1 MKRTLIGALCLSLLA
16 TGCSDQPQ
24 QPEAEPESQP
34 TTEISQTISE
44 AADAISEGKD
54 EIADSPAVAESTSED
69 DEQIEED
76 VSTEEEGPR
85 FRRPNQEEMQK
96 NIDASFL
103 SRAIENHSVIGM
115 RELIKK
121 GLDLEYQ
128 APESLLGSGNT
139 YATECVLANFPEGLK
154 VLKEFDFDFDMR
166 NKRNGAPALLC
177 VAAKGGDFN
186 RLEMARILL
195 ECGASVDAEVEN
207 PEDPSLDGLTP
218 LYLAL
223 HRAFFEN
230 DKESLEVAQFLLK
243 HGADP
248 DKTPV
253 CNEGQTMLQT
263 AIFKKN
269 FPAVEFLLKHGASV
283 TKARDDG
290 ATALKI
296 VTQRGTPAKIRQAVA
311 ANVKVCDFTI
321 FGITLGQ
328 PLPKE
333 IDKQIN
339 WAADNDPFDDP
350 LWGGRGTD
358 ETEDTSALWKMPKRF
373 RRFNQTLSI
382 TRTPSS
388 HRISQIGTIAL
399 IDGELQQKE
408 EAEVVRDAL
417 VKKFG
422 IDFQENSYAQTWTG
436 YKDGAEIHIWYR
448 EDHVGLMIS
457 VADEETL
464 ELIDDLSRERADD
477 VETDLDVL

>member
-16 TGCSDQPQ
+16 IGCSDQPQ
-24 QPEAEPESQP
+24 PEAEQEPQPEVKQESQSVTP
-34 TTEISQTISE
+34 VETPDVQTETE
-44 AADAISEGKD
+44 EG
-54 EIADSPAVAESTSED
+54 TSE
-69 DEQIEED
+69 
-76 VSTEEEGPR
+76 TEVE
-85 FRRPNQEEMQK
+85 K
-96 NIDASFL
+96 NIDAWVEDAFDEL
-103 SRAIENHSVIGM
+103 SKWLAVNEAIKEHDVETM
-115 RELIKK
+115 RK
-121 GLDLEYQ
+121 
-128 APESLLGSGNT
+128 LLKEGVDFTFQPDGNT
-139 YATECVLANFPEGLK
+139 YAAQCVLANFPEGLK

-166 NKRNGAPALLC
+166 DRRNGAPALLC

-263 AIFKKN
+263 AIFEKN

-422 IDFQENSYAQTWTG
+422 IDFEEDSYRQTWTG

-448 EDHVGLMIS
+448 GDHVGLMIS
-457 VADEETL
+457 VVDEETL
-464 ELIDDLSRERADD
+464 QLIDDLSRERADD

>member
-16 TGCSDQPQ
+16 IGCSDQPQ
-24 QPEAEPESQP
+24 PEAEQEPQPEVKQESQSVTP
-34 TTEISQTISE
+34 VETPDVQTETE
-44 AADAISEGKD
+44 EG
-54 EIADSPAVAESTSED
+54 TSE
-69 DEQIEED
+69 
-76 VSTEEEGPR
+76 TEVE
-85 FRRPNQEEMQK
+85 K
-96 NIDASFL
+96 NIDAWVEDAFDEL
-103 SRAIENHSVIGM
+103 SKWLAVNEAIKEHDVETM
-115 RELIKK
+115 RK
-121 GLDLEYQ
+121 
-128 APESLLGSGNT
+128 LLKEGVDFTFQPDGNT
-139 YATECVLANFPEGLK
+139 YAAQCVLANFPEGLK

-166 NKRNGAPALLC
+166 DRRNGAPALLC

-263 AIFKKN
+263 AIFEKN

-311 ANVKVCDFTI
+311 AN
-321 FGITLGQ
+321 GQ

-422 IDFQENSYAQTWTG
+422 IDFEEDSYRQTWTG

-448 EDHVGLMIS
+448 GDHVGLMIS
-457 VADEETL
+457 VVDEETL
-464 ELIDDLSRERADD
+464 QLIDDLSRERADD

>member
-16 TGCSDQPQ
+16 IGCSDQPQ
-24 QPEAEPESQP
+24 PETEQEPQPEVKQESQSVTP
-34 TTEISQTISE
+34 VETPDVQTETE
-44 AADAISEGKD
+44 EG
-54 EIADSPAVAESTSED
+54 TSE
-69 DEQIEED
+69 
-76 VSTEEEGPR
+76 TEVE
-85 FRRPNQEEMQK
+85 K
-96 NIDASFL
+96 NIDAWVEDAFDEL
-103 SRAIENHSVIGM
+103 SKWLAVNEAIKEHDVETM
-115 RELIKK
+115 RK
-121 GLDLEYQ
+121 
-128 APESLLGSGNT
+128 LLKEGVDFTFQPDGNT
-139 YATECVLANFPEGLK
+139 YAAQCVLANFPDGLK
-154 VLKEFDFDFDMR
+154 VLKEFDFDFDML
-166 NKRNGAPALLC
+166 NKRTGVPTLLI
-177 VAAKGGDFN
+177 ATSPGGDFN
-186 RLEMARILL
+186 CLEMARLLL
-195 ECGASVDAEVEN
+195 ECGASVDASVDAEVMDL
-207 PEDPSLDGLTP
+207 EDPSLKGLDGLTP
-218 LYLAL
+218 FYSIML
-223 HRAFFEN
+223 RAIGEN
-230 DKESLEVAQFLLK
+230 DKEAFDIARFLLE

-248 DKTPV
+248 DKTPTGV
-253 CNEGQTMLQT
+253 NGETLLQR
-263 AIFKKN
+263 AIFEKN
-269 FPAVEFLLKHGASV
+269 LPAVEFLLKHGASV
-283 TKARDDG
+283 TKERYDG

-296 VTQRGTPAKIRQAVA
+296 VAQRGTPAKIRQAVA

-464 ELIDDLSRERADD
+464 QLIDDLSRERADD

>member
-16 TGCSDQPQ
+16 IGCSDQPQ

-76 VSTEEEGPR
+76 VSTEEDGPR

-154 VLKEFDFDFDMR
+154 VLKEFNFDFDMR
-166 NKRNGAPALLC
+166 NERNGAPALLC

-263 AIFKKN
+263 AIFEKN

-311 ANVKVCDFTI
+311 ANIKAPTFTI
-321 FGITLGQ
+321 FGITVGQ
-328 PLPKE
+328 PLPKR
-333 IDKQIN
+333 IN
-339 WAADNDPFDDP
+339 EEVFWVFDERAT
-350 LWGGRGTD
+350 WT
-358 ETEDTSALWKMPKRF
+358 MPRPF
-373 RRFNQTLSI
+373 RRFKDVDLE
-382 TRTPSS
+382 RTVDS
-388 HRISQIGTIAL
+388 HRIVAITLSC
-399 IDGELQQKE
+399 DVSSELQRE
-408 EAEVVRDAL
+408 EEIQAVQEAL
-417 VKKFG
+417 EKKFG
-422 IDFQENSYAQTWTG
+422 LTFHSAVQPWADIYWVEA
-436 YKDGAEIHIWYR
+436 YKDGAKIEIRSGPANDFKDSGTVTLI
-448 EDHVGLMIS
+448 VS
-457 VADEETL
+457 VEDEETL
-464 ELIDDLSRERADD
+464 KLIDGLSAPSI
-477 VETDLDVL
+477 ETDLDVL